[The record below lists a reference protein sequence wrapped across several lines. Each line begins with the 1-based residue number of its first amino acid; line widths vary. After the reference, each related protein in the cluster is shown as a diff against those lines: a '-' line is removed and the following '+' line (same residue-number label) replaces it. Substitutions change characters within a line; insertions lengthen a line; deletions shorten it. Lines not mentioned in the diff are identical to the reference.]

1 MNHRCI
7 SCRDPSL
14 MTIQSIDRFFQHRAD
29 DTDEKILETNVQSQT
44 ENLEKK
50 IDSFAISSETAI
62 VRKDEEPMTS
72 ASLKKRKSPGVFSC
86 FGNKKAKASK
96 GQPTI
101 AASSANSPTI
111 AQQTTTP
118 IEEKPA
124 IDYAILSDGKRVY
137 IDAFRDRP
145 GLDMSYKPDDFD
157 NRFVLP
163 PVRIHDDDDH
173 HQSIH
178 TVLYFCMVL
187 SFHFYC
193 FVPLPITPFFAY
205 VCVCVFACFMI
216 ALKNH

>member
-1 MNHRCI
+1 
-7 SCRDPSL
+7 
-14 MTIQSIDRFFQHRAD
+14 MTMKSMDRFFQHRAD
-29 DTDEKILETNVQSQT
+29 ETDEKTIETTVQSQRD
-44 ENLEKK
+44 NLES
-50 IDSFAISSETAI
+50 IAIASETAV
-62 VRKDEEPMTS
+62 VRKDDEPTTV
-72 ASLKKRKSPGVFSC
+72 KKRKSPGVFSC

-101 AASSANSPTI
+101 AVSSANAPTTT
-111 AQQTTTP
+111 QQTTTP

-163 PVRIHDDDDH
+163 TVRIHDDHH

-178 TVLYFCMVL
+178 THTHSSLLLHGSPLLFFIA
-187 SFHFYC
+187 SFSPSNYSFLH
-193 FVPLPITPFFAY
+193 
-205 VCVCVFACFMI
+205 VCVCVYLLAF
-216 ALKNH
+216 

>member
-1 MNHRCI
+1 
-7 SCRDPSL
+7 
-14 MTIQSIDRFFQHRAD
+14 MTNKSIDRFFQHRAD
-29 DTDEKILETNVQSQT
+29 DTDEKTLETNVQSQT

-50 IDSFAISSETAI
+50 IDSIAIASETAV
-62 VRKDEEPMTS
+62 VRKDEEPTTS

-101 AASSANSPTI
+101 AASSANSSTI

-163 PVRIHDDDDH
+163 TVRIHDDD

-178 TVLYFCMVL
+178 TVLYLCMVL
-187 SFHFYC
+187 LHFYC
-193 FVPLPITPFFAY
+193 FIPLPITPFFAY
-205 VCVCVFACFMI
+205 VCVCLLCDCLEESLI
-216 ALKNH
+216 TLRLSLS